1 MRRLGSKKNILVL
14 GASVLGVIVVAFL
27 TALAIIKASA
37 LNEKERAQLDDFS
50 THALLYLDEYD
61 IEDEDSKPDE
71 TARLIAYAVA
81 YNFGENNKT
90 ETTVDEVK
98 QIAADVFGKEI
109 DESKIFEA
117 SMNGYVQNKNII
129 YRESKDSFSL
139 DLSFV
144 TKDKIAITPLYLYRE
159 KKARSTGGKTIVRYE
174 KYKIKSPYSL
184 LNYSAIN
191 EGEDAGIEAY
201 LNGEGSYASLKRSAK
216 GEGIDSLGE
225 YVKDIKIV
233 YKNYDGSLHVDTVE

>member
-1 MRRLGSKKNILVL
+1 MRRIEGKKNIIKIVS
-14 GASVLGVIVVAFL
+14 SVFGVIVVAYITLFVIL
-27 TALAIIKASA
+27 KASK
-37 LNEKERAQLDDFS
+37 LNNEERALLDIFS
-50 THALLYLDEYD
+50 SHALLYLDEYD
-61 IEDEDSKPDE
+61 IEDEDGNPDE

-225 YVKDIKIV
+225 YVKDLKIV
-233 YKNYDGSLHVDTVE
+233 YKNYDGSLRVDTVE